1 MTHDVQYGTA
11 VASVYDS
18 LIAPAMP
25 TDEAV
30 DRLRPHVTGA
40 RVLEIGVGT
49 GRVALP
55 VSGLAR
61 EVTGLDNSPAM
72 LDEFRS
78 KGVPANVTLL
88 EADFR
93 RPLTA
98 DAASAGPFDAAYSTM
113 GSLACVRS
121 REELT
126 AAFENIHSVLAPGGS
141 LSLEYYSV
149 AAYLPLVA
157 QHTLTVPMPHHGGTT
172 TFTVV
177 LDEHDVLTMDT
188 RVDKDGEPPVE
199 FSERILLIA
208 REEVESCLAEAGFT
222 VEQVR
227 PAEGFQPYD
236 WYVARRTGREGA
248 GQC

>member
-25 TDEAV
+25 TEEAV
-30 DRLRPHVTGA
+30 DRLRPYVTDA

-55 VSGLAR
+55 VAGIAR
-61 EVTGLDNSPAM
+61 EVTGMDNSPAM
-72 LDEFRS
+72 LDEFRR
-78 KGVPANVTLL
+78 KDVPENVTPV
-88 EADFR
+88 EGDFR
-93 RPLTA
+93 RPLPF
-98 DAASAGPFDAAYSTM
+98 DSPFDAAYSTM

-126 AAFENIHSVLAPGGS
+126 TAFEHIFQVLAPGGS
-141 LSLEYYSV
+141 LSLEYYSTS
-149 AAYLPLVA
+149 AYRPLVE

-177 LDEHDVLTMDT
+177 LDEADVLTMDT

-199 FSERILLIA
+199 FSERILLIE
-208 REEVESCLAEAGFT
+208 REEVEACLVEAGFT
-222 VEQVR
+222 IDRVY
-227 PAEGFQPYD
+227 PAEGLQPYD
-236 WYVARRTGREGA
+236 WYVAHRA
-248 GQC
+248 D